1 MSDTKK
7 ENVFGYQ
14 KEFDILRAVSVI
26 LVILFH
32 LNESLFFFGFVG
44 VDIFFV
50 ISGYVITQSLFNY
63 YNVNGTKGFILNF
76 FFRRIKRIYP
86 ALTLVLL
93 VSLIIF
99 FLIVPYGDH
108 QYLWTTKSL
117 LFSIFGL
124 SNIYF
129 FKNIQSFDYFNIDAT
144 TPFLHTWSLGV
155 EEQFYI
161 LFPFLLIL
169 FFRTKINLIF
179 LKVFFIILMFTSLF
193 LFLIKSYTIS
203 HFYLLPSRAWE
214 ILLGSILFLY
224 NNKVK
229 LKIDVPKFNFNYV
242 PLIFLTIL
250 IFFYYVEENIDYR
263 HLVMTSIIIL
273 LFVFNLKNY
282 QKKIF
287 FEKHFIYIGKLSYS
301 LYLWHFP
308 ILFFSS
314 YYIIGTL
321 KYIVVIIFTLIFSH
335 LSYNFVETPIRKIKL
350 SNEKIKNIF
359 LVLLSIIIFFVLSH
373 LLNLINVRNFI
384 NHNLINMNNAF
395 ENINLTKNSIE
406 HRTAT
411 KWFLNND
418 TCNNKNEN
426 FATKYLNCIRN
437 LDQKNLFYISGDSF
451 GEHFVNVLT
460 TSKSNTFKNI
470 YLSKINNTF
479 FLDES
484 LSNHSTI
491 NDFLD
496 LSNKYKDSYFI
507 LSISH
512 KKEFSIKKMSD
523 FLKKL
528 DGKKIIIIKPHQR
541 ANKSIADCISY
552 KNNIRV
558 IYSNINEK
566 KCQFNPQLDLGR
578 IDTVNKKL
586 EEISAL
592 FNNVALFDFN
602 DLICTS
608 ANCSLYN
615 KKNDLIYF
623 TDNTHLTFEFAD
635 LISDHFEEW
644 FKSTYLNKD

>member
-7 ENVFGYQ
+7 GNVFGYQ

-63 YNVNGTKGFILNF
+63 YNVKGAKGFILNF

-86 ALTLVLL
+86 ALTLVLF

-129 FKNIQSFDYFNIDAT
+129 FKNIQSFDYFDIDAT

-169 FFRTKINLIF
+169 FFRTKINLIY
-179 LKVFFIILMFTSLF
+179 LKVFFIILMFASLF

-224 NNKVK
+224 NNKIK

-242 PLIFLTIL
+242 PLIFLLIL
-250 IFFYYVEENIDYR
+250 IFFYYVEKNIDYR

-273 LFVFNLKNY
+273 LFVFNFKNY

-287 FEKHFIYIGKLSYS
+287 FEKHLIYIGKLSYS

-308 ILFFSS
+308 ILFFSN
-314 YYIIGTL
+314 YYIIGAL

-359 LVLLSIIIFFVLSH
+359 LVFLSIVIFFVLSH
-373 LLNLINVRNFI
+373 QLNLINVRNFI
-384 NHNLINMNNAF
+384 NHNIIKMNNTF

-406 HRTAT
+406 YRAAT
-411 KWFLNND
+411 RWFLNND
-418 TCNNKNEN
+418 SCNNKNEN
-426 FATKYLNCIRN
+426 FAIKYLNCIRN

-470 YLSKINNTF
+470 YLSKINNMF
-479 FLDES
+479 FLNES
-484 LSNHSTI
+484 SSNHSTI
-491 NDFLD
+491 DDFLD

-512 KKEFSIKKMSD
+512 KKEFSIKKMTD
-523 FLKKL
+523 FLKNL

-541 ANKSIADCISY
+541 ANKWIADCISY
-552 KNNIRV
+552 KNNFKV
-558 IYSNINEK
+558 IYSYINEN
-566 KCQFNPQLDLGR
+566 KCQFDPQFDQNR

-586 EEISAL
+586 EEISVL

-644 FKSTYLNKD
+644 FKSKYLNKD